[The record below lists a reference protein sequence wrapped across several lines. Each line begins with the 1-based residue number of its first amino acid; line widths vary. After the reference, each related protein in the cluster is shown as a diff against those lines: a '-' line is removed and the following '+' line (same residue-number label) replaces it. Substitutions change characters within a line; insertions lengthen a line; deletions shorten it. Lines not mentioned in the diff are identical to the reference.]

1 MSNPLII
8 FKNWI
13 KRNIAK
19 FIVEKIDILQ
29 GILSS
34 HDISTSY
41 TDFLIKIC
49 SSALKEYIELNS
61 FYDNDKY
68 IIYED
73 INIGLYGII
82 PIFKRK
88 SIDY

>member
-1 MSNPLII
+1 M
-8 FKNWI
+8 
-13 KRNIAK
+13 
-19 FIVEKIDILQ
+19 IVEEIDILQ

-34 HDISTSY
+34 HGISISY
-41 TDFLIKIC
+41 TDSLIKIC
-49 SSALKEYIELNS
+49 SSTLKEYSELNS
-61 FYDNDKY
+61 SYDNEKY

-88 SIDY
+88 SIYY